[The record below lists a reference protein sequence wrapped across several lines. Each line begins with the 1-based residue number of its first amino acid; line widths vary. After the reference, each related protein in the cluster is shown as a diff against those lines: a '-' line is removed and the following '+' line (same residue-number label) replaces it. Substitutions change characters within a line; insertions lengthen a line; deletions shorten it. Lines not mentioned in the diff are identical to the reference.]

1 MISFSHLDAM
11 KSLLMKLPGLKKVE
25 LVDLQLDVVE
35 GIHFLTHFF
44 LNSTRTV
51 TAFSSCA
58 RPQRPTKSLKN
69 KKKARNM
76 IGNNFFAI
84 QKSFLIEFLRF
95 RNELLINSDVD

>member
-1 MISFSHLDAM
+1 MISFSHLDGM

-25 LVDLQLDVVE
+25 LVDLQLDVVD

-44 LNSTRTV
+44 LNSTCTV
-51 TAFSSCA
+51 AAFSSCA
-58 RPQRPTKSLKN
+58 RPPRPTKTLRTLE
-69 KKKARNM
+69 KARNM

-95 RNELLINSDVD
+95 RNKLLINSDVD